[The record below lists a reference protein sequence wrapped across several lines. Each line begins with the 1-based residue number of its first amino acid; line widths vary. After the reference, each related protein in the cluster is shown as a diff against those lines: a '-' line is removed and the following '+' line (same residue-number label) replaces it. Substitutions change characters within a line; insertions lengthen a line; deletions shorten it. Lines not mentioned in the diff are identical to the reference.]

1 MLLRKS
7 KKSNILIRKSLPIFP
22 SLSTL
27 NSEKVTFSLLEFK
40 KDTKLDL
47 NQPLGRRPLNKSPRR
62 YVMSRASKVMVISC
76 SFQNVLIHILDPL
89 QFWKILVPSVKK
101 LHRESSHKP
110 ESKVIL
116 RSLGNKEILEKNQH
130 WME

>member
-1 MLLRKS
+1 MVLRKS

-40 KDTKLDL
+40 KDIKLDL
-47 NQPLGRRPLNKSPRR
+47 NQPLGRRPFNKSPLR
-62 YVMSRASKVMVISC
+62 YVMSRISKVMVISC

-101 LHRESSHKP
+101 LHRESPHKP
-110 ESKVIL
+110 ESEVIL

-130 WME
+130 WTE